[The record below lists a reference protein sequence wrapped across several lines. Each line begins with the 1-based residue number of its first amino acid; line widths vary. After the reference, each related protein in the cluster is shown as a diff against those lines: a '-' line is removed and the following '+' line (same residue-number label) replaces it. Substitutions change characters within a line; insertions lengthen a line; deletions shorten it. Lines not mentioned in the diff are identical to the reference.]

1 MISTLWPNKQRV
13 KSPDDEDACNEAMR
27 ALLIQRKC
35 CSGGREGRVAGG
47 MWGTHHIFVHSY
59 VRLIST
65 SFKRV
70 TRHFLRDAS
79 DAVALDTASLSTCG
93 QALAWLEL
101 FLLIKFENIA
111 AVVI

>member
-1 MISTLWPNKQRV
+1 M
-13 KSPDDEDACNEAMR
+13 EE
-27 ALLIQRKC
+27 
-35 CSGGREGRVAGG
+35 GGGRVAGG
-47 MWGTHHIFVHSY
+47 MWGTHHIFAHSY

-93 QALAWLEL
+93 QALAWLGL